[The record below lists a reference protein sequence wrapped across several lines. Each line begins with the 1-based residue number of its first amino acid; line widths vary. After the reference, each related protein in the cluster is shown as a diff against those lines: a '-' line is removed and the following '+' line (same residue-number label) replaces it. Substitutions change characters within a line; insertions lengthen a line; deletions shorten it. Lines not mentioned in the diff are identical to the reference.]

1 MDDLLQLKYLRGVY
15 VCNVLKG
22 THYGGGAI
30 LHAHTEVSG
39 FEFRLRLKLIQK
51 NSL

>member
-1 MDDLLQLKYLRGVY
+1 MRDVN

-22 THYGGGAI
+22 IHYGGGAI

-39 FEFRLRLKLIQK
+39 FEFWLKLKLIQK
-51 NSL
+51 KISVM